1 MNKPLAC
8 LLLFAVFALCSCRKE
23 EEPLRVRYQN
33 LSGLHLRQI
42 EIDNRQGEVFQVDD
56 LAPGDCSEYIYM
68 EKLNT
73 HGMMPSQILRG
84 QAGQGRFMA
93 IDLSD
98 CLTGVEFNNYTDG
111 SLTIL
116 IVPSCYGASMT
127 LGDAT
132 HLSLLM
138 KDEWLKHLK
147 ARGVKFLPF

>member
-1 MNKPLAC
+1 MKKPVAYLFLLAI
-8 LLLFAVFALCSCRKE
+8 VALCSCHKE
-23 EEPLRVRYQN
+23 DEPLRVRYQN

-42 EIDNRQGEVFQVDD
+42 QVDNHQGEIFQVDD
-56 LAPGDCSEYIYM
+56 LAPGDCSEYFYL

-73 HGMMPSQILRG
+73 HGMMPSQILSG
-84 QAGQGRFMA
+84 QTDRGRFIA

-98 CLTGVEFNNYTDG
+98 CLTGVEFKNYTDG
-111 SLTIL
+111 TLTIL

-138 KDEWLKHLK
+138 KHEWLKRLK
-147 ARGVKFLPF
+147 AQGVKFLPF